1 MSPLIEGRL
10 GCILTFLSY
19 HIYHFYIMSLF
30 ISHPISLMVTL
41 YIKYKIAEKT
51 ETKTII
57 TDIKA
62 NNMKQ

>member
-1 MSPLIEGRL
+1 
-10 GCILTFLSY
+10 
-19 HIYHFYIMSLF
+19 MSLF
-30 ISHPISLMVTL
+30 ILHPISLMVTL